1 MELGK
6 YRKKTTT
13 HTKKGRVKV
22 LLLVV
27 KVSRERNRGGKE
39 RAEKR
44 KAVGEGLLTTEKGWE
59 ISPTRR
65 CVFKSVNN

>member
-27 KVSRERNRGGKE
+27 KVSRERNRGGREIEEVK
-39 RAEKR
+39 KGLR
-44 KAVGEGLLTTEKGWE
+44 KG
-59 ISPTRR
+59 RR
-65 CVFKSVNN
+65 